1 MPEKAENNWKR
12 GLGWPFFKTEKNRL
26 TKEVSNMIKT

>member
-26 TKEVSNMIKT
+26 TIKDRKRSK